1 MAAGDQFRPSRRN
14 FIRSSAAV
22 AGAAGIAGVAPAA
35 AGATPPFDPPG
46 PPFDPPGPPLEPPRG
61 GRERTMTD
69 VPYEGFEE
77 VRVGLIGLGNRGGG
91 QDLRFA
97 AVSKVTAVA
106 DIRPERVTR

>member
-1 MAAGDQFRPSRRN
+1 
-14 FIRSSAAV
+14 
-22 AGAAGIAGVAPAA
+22 
-35 AGATPPFDPPG
+35 
-46 PPFDPPGPPLEPPRG
+46 RG

-106 DIRPERVTR
+106 DIRPERVTRTINRIMNQGFQDVEPAGYSDGEEDYLNLLERDDIDLVYIATPWEWHYP